1 MLKSISLQF
10 KLLLC
15 LAFLVFPASTSAQ
28 TNPYPVNS
36 RSVFLAGCLLEN
48 SPNFQNDSE
57 VVNVMRICV
66 CILDK
71 FQANYTNQA
80 FMTLYANAERDA
92 KAKQELETFVQRQ
105 MPNCL

>member
-1 MLKSISLQF
+1 MLKSVSLQLN
-10 KLLLC
+10 LLLC
-15 LAFLVFPASTSAQ
+15 LAFILFPASSYAQ
-28 TNPYPVNS
+28 KNTYPVNS

-48 SPNFQNDSE
+48 SPNFQNDGE